1 MDLKRNI
8 LDIPGIKVGQAE
20 DATAKTGVTVV
31 LAERGAVCG
40 VDVRGA
46 APGTRETDLLN
57 PINAMERVHAVVL
70 SGGSAFGLDATGGVM
85 AYLEE
90 KGIGFDVGVT
100 RVPIVPAAVLFDLGY
115 GNAFVRPDQ
124 AMGRRACEAASDSV
138 LLEGD
143 HGAGCG
149 ATVGKLCGMEH
160 CSNSGIGSWSEVT
173 ENGIRVAALIAV
185 NAFGDV
191 YENGNILAGTR
202 GDNGNFISTEDG
214 VLQVAASLSFSGQ
227 NTTIG
232 VIATNVKLTKAQAAK
247 VAGMAHDGL
256 ARCIRPIHTTMDGDT
271 LFCLSTEELEL
282 PTAPVDVVGILAAR
296 AVEQAVLR
304 AVKAADKGLYE

>member
-1 MDLKRNI
+1 MERKHNI
-8 LDIPGIKVGQAE
+8 LDIAGLKVGQAE
-20 DATAKTGVTVV
+20 DPAAKTGVTVV
-31 LAERGAVCG
+31 IVEKGAVCG

-46 APGTRETDLLN
+46 APGTRETDLLD
-57 PINAMERVHAVVL
+57 PVNAMEKVQAVVL
-70 SGGSAFGLDATGGVM
+70 SGGSAYGLEAANGVM
-85 AYLEE
+85 EYLEE
-90 KGIGFDVGVT
+90 NGIGFDVGVT
-100 RVPIVPAAVLFDLGY
+100 KVPIVPSAVLFDLSNGDP
-115 GNAFVRPDQ
+115 FTRPDK
-124 AMGRRACEAASDSV
+124 AMGRKACENASDSL

-149 ATVGKLCGMEH
+149 ATVGKLRDMPH
-160 CSNSGIGSWSEVT
+160 CSNSGIGSWCEAT

-191 YENGNILAGTR
+191 YENGKIIAGTKD
-202 GDNGNFISTEDG
+202 DNGNFLSTEDG
-214 VLQVAASLSFSGQ
+214 VIQMASSLSFSGK

-232 VIATNVKLTKAQAAK
+232 IIATNVKLTKAQAKK

-282 PTAPVDVVGILAAR
+282 PAAPVDVVGILAAK
-296 AVEQAVLR
+296 ATEQAVIR
-304 AVKAADKGLYE
+304 AVKAAK

>member
-1 MDLKRNI
+1 MELKRNI
-8 LDIPGIKVGQAE
+8 LDIKGLKVGQTENAE
-20 DATAKTGVTVV
+20 AKTGVTVV
-31 LAERGAVCG
+31 LAEGSAVCG

-46 APGTRETDLLN
+46 APGTRETDLLD
-57 PINAMERVHAVVL
+57 PVNAMEKVQAVVL
-70 SGGSAFGLDATGGVM
+70 SGGSAFGLEAASGVM
-85 AYLEE
+85 DWLEE

-100 RVPIVPAAVLFDLGY
+100 KVPIVPSAVLFDLGY
-115 GNAFVRPDQ
+115 GDAFTRPDK
-124 AMGRRACEAASDSV
+124 AMGRQACENASDSI

-149 ATVGKLCGMEH
+149 ATVGKLRGMDF
-160 CSNSGIGSWSEVT
+160 CTNSGIGSWCEAT
-173 ENGIRVAALIAV
+173 ENGIKVAALIAV

-191 YENGNILAGTR
+191 YENGKIIAGTKD
-202 GDNGNFISTEDG
+202 DNGNFISTEDG
-214 VLQVAASLSFSGQ
+214 VLQMASSLSFSGK

-232 VIATNVKLTKAQAAK
+232 IIATNVKLTKAQAKK

-296 AVEQAVLR
+296 ATEIAVQR
-304 AVKAADKGLYE
+304 AVKTAK

>member
-1 MDLKRNI
+1 MELKRNI
-8 LDIPGIKVGQAE
+8 LDIQGIKVGQAE
-20 DATAKTGVTVV
+20 DAEAKTGVTVI
-31 LAERGAVCG
+31 LAENGAVCG

-57 PINAMERVHAVVL
+57 PINVMERVQAVVL
-70 SGGSAFGLDATGGVM
+70 SGGSAFGLEAANGVM
-85 AYLEE
+85 DWLEQ

-100 RVPIVPAAVLFDLGY
+100 KVPIVPAAVLFDLGY
-115 GNAFVRPDQ
+115 GDPFTRPDK
-124 AMGRRACEAASDSV
+124 AMGMRACENASDKT
-138 LLEGD
+138 LQEGD
-143 HGAGCG
+143 YGAGCG
-149 ATVGKLCGMEH
+149 ATVGKLRGMEH

-191 YENGNILAGTR
+191 YENGNIISGTKNDAG
-202 GDNGNFISTEDG
+202 DFISAEEG
-214 VLQVAASLSFSGQ
+214 VIQAASALSFSGQ

-271 LFCLSTEELEL
+271 LFCLSTEEIEL

-296 AVEQAVLR
+296 ATEMAVLR
-304 AVKAADKGLYE
+304 AVKAAK

>member
-1 MDLKRNI
+1 MELKRNI
-8 LDIPGIKVGQAE
+8 LDIQGIKVGQAE
-20 DATAKTGVTVV
+20 DAEAKTGVTVI
-31 LAERGAVCG
+31 LAENGAVCG

-57 PINAMERVHAVVL
+57 PINVMERVQAVVL
-70 SGGSAFGLDATGGVM
+70 SGGSAFGLEAANGVM
-85 AYLEE
+85 DWLEQ

-100 RVPIVPAAVLFDLGY
+100 KVPIVPAAVLFDLGY
-115 GNAFVRPDQ
+115 GDPFTRPDK
-124 AMGRRACEAASDSV
+124 AMGMRACENASDKT
-138 LLEGD
+138 LPEGD
-143 HGAGCG
+143 YGAGCG
-149 ATVGKLCGMEH
+149 ATVGKLRGMEH

-191 YENGNILAGTR
+191 YENGNIISGTKNDAG
-202 GDNGNFISTEDG
+202 DFISAEEG
-214 VLQVAASLSFSGQ
+214 VIQAASALSFSGQ

-271 LFCLSTEELEL
+271 LFCLSTEEIEL

-296 AVEQAVLR
+296 ATEMAVLR
-304 AVKAADKGLYE
+304 AVKAAK

>member
-1 MDLKRNI
+1 MELKHNI
-8 LDIPGIKVGQAE
+8 LDIKGLKVGQAE
-20 DATAKTGVTVV
+20 NAEAKTGVTIV
-31 LAERGAVCG
+31 LAENGAVCG

-46 APGTRETDLLN
+46 APGTRETDLLD
-57 PINAMERVHAVVL
+57 PVNAMEKVQAVVL
-70 SGGSAFGLDATGGVM
+70 SGGSAFGLAAASGVM
-85 AYLEE
+85 EWLEE

-100 RVPIVPAAVLFDLGY
+100 RVPIVPSAVLFDLGC
-115 GNAFVRPDQ
+115 GDAFTRPDK
-124 AMGRRACEAASDSV
+124 AMGREACENASDSV

-149 ATVGKLCGMEH
+149 ATVGKLRGMDH
-160 CSNSGIGSWSEVT
+160 CTNSGIGSWCEAT

-191 YENGNILAGTR
+191 YENGTIIAGTR
-202 GDNGNFISTEDG
+202 DDNGSFIPTEDG
-214 VLQVAASLSFSGQ
+214 VVQMASSLSFSGK

-232 VIATNVKLTKAQAAK
+232 VIATNVKLTKAQAKK

-282 PTAPVDVVGILAAR
+282 PTAPVDVVGILAAK
-296 AVEQAVLR
+296 ATEQAVLR
-304 AVKAADKGLYE
+304 AVKLAK